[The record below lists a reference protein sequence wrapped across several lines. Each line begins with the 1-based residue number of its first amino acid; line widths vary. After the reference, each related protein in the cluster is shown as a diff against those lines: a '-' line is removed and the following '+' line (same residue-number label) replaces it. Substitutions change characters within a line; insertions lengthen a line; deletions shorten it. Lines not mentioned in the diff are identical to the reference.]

1 MKRKELTMASAQ
13 TITELPRELAYRM
26 NDGLEV
32 SLLWLK
38 RDNRLT
44 VLVADERTG
53 DSFELPVGTQQP
65 LDVFYHPFAY
75 AAFHGV
81 ECGLAELGTADP
93 VYA

>member
-1 MKRKELTMASAQ
+1 MASKQ
-13 TITELPRELAYRM
+13 TINELPRELAYRV

-38 RDNRLT
+38 RANRLT
-44 VLVADERTG
+44 VLVADGRTG
-53 DSFELPVGTQQP
+53 DSFELPVGKHEP

-81 ECGLAELGTADP
+81 ECGVAELDIPDP